1 MPLDMNTG
9 IPFLPEEEPG
19 PDGARRSEDTA
30 RRLLFLGGAMNIM
43 GSMGPVYPLL
53 LDPRG
58 DGEEEDP
65 NP

>member
-19 PDGARRSEDTA
+19 SEDTA

-53 LDPRG
+53 LDPLG